1 MGIEAVPS
9 QLRLD
14 GKSIAGEA
22 GRLDQDLSAPLLRP
36 IEAREQ
42 QVQVHRESVHHRDL
56 VPPAA
61 HQPRQGIEPPLV
73 EPVPGLR
80 LFEPS
85 VDAGTSPP
93 VELGAD
99 VLPRGCR
106 QRAERVADQ
115 VDQRLTGGPARYLE
129 PIPEPGERIR
139 QVE

>member
-1 MGIEAVPS
+1 MPWLA
-9 QLRLD
+9 R
-14 GKSIAGEA
+14 K
-22 GRLDQDLSAPLLRP
+22 RFDQA
-36 IEAREQ
+36 
-42 QVQVHRESVHHRDL
+42 
-56 VPPAA
+56 PAA

-80 LFEPS
+80 LFEPP

-93 VELGAD
+93 VELRAD
-99 VLPRGCR
+99 ALPRGCR

-129 PIPEPGERIR
+129 PIPESSERVR